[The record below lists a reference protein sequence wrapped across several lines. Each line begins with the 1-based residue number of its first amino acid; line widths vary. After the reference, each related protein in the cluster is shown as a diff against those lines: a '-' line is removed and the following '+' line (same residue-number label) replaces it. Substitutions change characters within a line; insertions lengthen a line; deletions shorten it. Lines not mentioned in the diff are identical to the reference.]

1 MKHSEL
7 QINELRSILN
17 EHFNWNKARMACFV
31 GMLISLMIVKTVNLT
46 QLALFF
52 PSQASIPSRYR
63 RIQRFFSGH
72 KMNYN
77 EVAHFIMKLFG
88 FTENDYYLS
97 MDRTNWKLGKANI
110 NLLVLA
116 VVYKGAAIP
125 IYWLPL
131 NKQGNSNW
139 KERIALM
146 KRFIDQFG
154 KGHIKGLLADRE
166 FIGGKWIKWL
176 IQEEIPFN
184 IRIKK
189 NLYTVNS
196 RGEKIHV
203 NRLFS
208 MLKIGESLSLLDA
221 RLLGKYPVFISALRL
236 KDGKLLILI
245 TPKFTKNAVEEYGL
259 RWEIETLF
267 GCLKGRGF
275 NLEDTRVVAYLRIK
289 KLLVLPV
296 IAFCWA
302 HKVGEWKHDSI
313 LPIKVKT
320 HQRRSQSIFRYG
332 LDHLQSELFTPSI
345 PSKKWMQQLI
355 SFLRPNNTHNTVYNQ
370 SIMS

>member
-17 EHFNWNKARMACFV
+17 EHFNWNKARMTCFV
-31 GMLISLMIVKTVNLT
+31 GMLLSLMIVKTVNLT

-52 PSQASIPSRYR
+52 PSQASLSSRYR

-97 MDRTNWKLGKANI
+97 MDRTNWKWGKMNI

-139 KERIALM
+139 KERTALM

-154 KGHIKGLLADRE
+154 KKHMKGLLADRE
-166 FIGGKWIKWL
+166 FIGAKWIEWL
-176 IQEEIPFN
+176 TQEDIPFN
-184 IRIKK
+184 IRIRK

-196 RGEKIHV
+196 RGERIRVDH
-203 NRLFS
+203 LFS
-208 MLKIGESLSLLDA
+208 MLKVGEHLCLIKP
-221 RLLGKYPVFISALRL
+221 RLLGKYPVFLSALRL
-236 KDGKLLILI
+236 KDGTLLILI
-245 TPKFTKNAVEEYGL
+245 TPKFTYNAVEKYGL

-275 NLEDTRVVAYLRIK
+275 NLEDTRVVSYLRVK

-302 HKVGEWKHDSI
+302 HKIGEWKHDSV
-313 LPIKVKT
+313 LAIKVKT

-332 LDHLQSELFTPSI
+332 LDHLRSELFTPSI
-345 PSKKWMQQLI
+345 SSKKWIKQLI
-355 SFLRPNNTHNTVYNQ
+355 SFLQPKNTYNVVYNQ
-370 SIMS
+370 SIMN